1 MSVAPPAV
9 QRRTLSRKFS
19 LAAQRAADAAGD
31 FAADA
36 AQLLDIGGT
45 LGARLDEAD
54 ARISEGARATSAT
67 AAAAAAPFAAA
78 AGSAGGAAAGRADG
92 GAPDGLAAGAA
103 AAAAATLAP
112 RRDPAAR
119 VVLLD
124 KIAFFLG
131 VWNVALSAYW
141 VGAAP
146 HTFHH
151 YWLAKCLLLF
161 TFRFFSYRRKGHHW
175 LMLEF
180 CYLGNLAGLY
190 FAFLAP
196 ASAAARRVAFGVS
209 AGPLMFSILAMRNSL
224 VLHSADHMTTLM
236 MHASPAVF
244 AWVLR
249 WRPDPAWTAGM
260 GAAERAEYDTATWAQ
275 LTLASLGFYFA
286 WLAAYA
292 LIFFLLLPRRIEAR
306 GRMTMM
312 KLMVP
317 ADAAKAARSPLA
329 RLVNAA
335 PPRARPL
342 AYLACHALAATVA
355 FLPVKLFWASQIAH
369 TTALLGC
376 LSVAA
381 WNGGGYY
388 FHVFAK
394 KYAASLAAAGKGE

>member
-1 MSVAPPAV
+1 MSVPPAV

-31 FAADA
+31 LAADA

-45 LGARLDEAD
+45 LGARLDEAE
-54 ARISEGARATSAT
+54 ARVPEGARAASAADTKFT
-67 AAAAAAPFAAA
+67 AAAAAAAAA
-78 AGSAGGAAAGRADG
+78 
-92 GAPDGLAAGAA
+92 P
-103 AAAAATLAP
+103 AP

-146 HTFHH
+146 HTYHRF
-151 YWLAKCLLLF
+151 WLAKCLLLF
-161 TFRFFSYRRKGHHW
+161 TFRFFSYRKKGHHW

-260 GAAERAEYDTATWAQ
+260 GAAERAEYDAATWAQ

-292 LIFFLLLPRRIEAR
+292 LIFFLLLPRRIEVR

-355 FLPVKLFWASQIAH
+355 FLPVKLFWASRTAH

-394 KYAASLAAAGKGE
+394 KYAASLAAATAAGKCE